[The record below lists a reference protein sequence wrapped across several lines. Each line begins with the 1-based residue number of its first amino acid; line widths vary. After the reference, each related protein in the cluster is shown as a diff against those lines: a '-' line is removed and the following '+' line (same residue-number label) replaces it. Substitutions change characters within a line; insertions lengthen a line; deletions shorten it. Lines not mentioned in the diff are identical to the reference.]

1 MYDIYNINYN
11 LKRSVCMRC
20 EKCDATPR
28 YNEKYDSYYCPQC
41 NEWIESK
48 CGDESCEFCKD
59 RPERPF
65 S

>member
-1 MYDIYNINYN
+1 
-11 LKRSVCMRC
+11 MRC

-59 RPERPF
+59 RPEGPF